1 MFLVYMYLSKKE
13 LRLDYGDVWQS
24 VWSSVVRSSLNRIA
38 NKGLEERNW
47 QPNVVLFSG
56 GTTTR
61 PHLIEF
67 GRQLIGT
74 LGLLSNFDLIQTD
87 TNKIVLPRHKQTVTE
102 DPNVDVQGFFSRKH
116 FCADIYEGIKNI
128 ASVYGFSGIEP
139 NTVMLGWARQSKEPV
154 KFIQTINYIKA
165 LDLNILLMDYDKNSG
180 FGKYKQIDIWWRTT
194 EHNGNLGLL
203 LLKFLWR
210 SNEWRS
216 AKARILIVNPINDQK
231 HVIYQNTKEI
241 LENLRIKADIKVIN
255 NQIDQRSFYD
265 IVQVESVSSDLIF
278 LGLPE
283 VESGKEEKFVDE
295 TNALCKDIGTVI
307 LMKASTTF
315 KKLNIGAKTIH
326 NNQTET
332 TASESLPAGPSHI
345 PIPDFD
351 LPGKPELLHHIR
363 LLHSKLLQ
371 HVDGQNQSYIAKLFT
386 YQKNLVS
393 QIEKTTEKHFENLQK
408 KLLQPASDNPL
419 QAAAKYNT
427 NLWLRYRRLI
437 TDYHADISAIQVS
450 TLAESLDTF
459 RNEVNRIIA
468 DSPLNV
474 QIGLKKEDLKIYP
487 GDDLQTRFLKIKHR
501 LKIKGSEKEKTTY
514 NIKYQRIV
522 SAYLESATNTIIYEF
537 LEKWGTYS
545 SIFTSSVKTLFND
558 ISAIIIESENKIS
571 PDEHGIAY
579 LIDKRDEILKKT
591 AVLEE
596 NIQKNQTLL
605 AEFFIK
611 SATETVTQLADEFN
625 SIKSNNTY
633 STRYKTNKARLVIRK
648 FLEGLPDKWLSNQK
662 LLSNAVVLELGLISL
677 IGKIKVLF
685 TDAEA
690 EIGNTF
696 EEHIINRQ
704 KEIKAQFTEHVE
716 KAKANPDVTFNLS
729 SIPEIEHHLVI
740 QTLFNQLMQQTFN
753 KIKQAARLLPDKI
766 ELMDQESQKY
776 LYQVQFKSIG
786 SLSILVSRLIDFM
799 LQSEFVEPLQKS
811 LADVSAKLLPVKAST
826 NEIIRSLDFKLNPE
840 TGSNSAE
847 QLTAGQRQQIVGEHV
862 AQLEKEIE
870 KAVEL
875 KTTILKM
882 FRERLN
888 TFEDKLTFY
897 SFIENANNLKD
908 YIRQSEIKKR
918 WHFLQETGKKTKTF
932 IQYILNQYWYRQSAG
947 ALLTRKLLSQHE
959 QTRFRVNET
968 RNILEQISLKPQIDE
983 KLPFYY
989 KQLFIRKQ
997 YYLNEFW
1004 SGREKELH
1012 EAELAIQ
1019 RYRSGLTGAILVT
1032 GDHHAG
1038 KTFFSQYFVN
1048 RFYPDAQSF
1057 NLTPPYAGSSD
1068 LRLFRLSLEN
1078 LFEINGS
1085 YYKIFNSL
1093 PENSVLIIDD
1103 LALWWEQSERGF
1115 TVVAQLIELID
1126 KYSNHC
1132 LFVINLNKF
1141 TYSLIRRMH
1150 PVDNY
1155 FISIIELTAFSTEE
1169 LQNIILT
1176 RHESG
1181 NLRLRL
1187 HDRLRDQLRPWDYAR
1202 LFSKYYSVSG
1212 GNVGVALQYW
1222 LANIEDVKDK
1232 TLFIRSPQ
1240 MPDISALDTME
1251 PGWYLLI
1258 IQLLLHKRAN
1268 LRKLA
1273 RIMRENV
1280 QEIKETIDIL
1290 VRSGI
1295 VEEKNPGVYE
1305 LNTLFYPFLLRKLN
1319 EKDMI

>member
-1 MFLVYMYLSKKE
+1 
-13 LRLDYGDVWQS
+13 
-24 VWSSVVRSSLNRIA
+24 
-38 NKGLEERNW
+38 
-47 QPNVVLFSG
+47 
-56 GTTTR
+56 
-61 PHLIEF
+61 
-67 GRQLIGT
+67 
-74 LGLLSNFDLIQTD
+74 
-87 TNKIVLPRHKQTVTE
+87 
-102 DPNVDVQGFFSRKH
+102 
-116 FCADIYEGIKNI
+116 
-128 ASVYGFSGIEP
+128 
-139 NTVMLGWARQSKEPV
+139 
-154 KFIQTINYIKA
+154 
-165 LDLNILLMDYDKNSG
+165 
-180 FGKYKQIDIWWRTT
+180 
-194 EHNGNLGLL
+194 
-203 LLKFLWR
+203 
-210 SNEWRS
+210 
-216 AKARILIVNPINDQK
+216 
-231 HVIYQNTKEI
+231 
-241 LENLRIKADIKVIN
+241 
-255 NQIDQRSFYD
+255 
-265 IVQVESVSSDLIF
+265 VESVSSDLIF

-283 VESGKEEKFVDE
+283 VESGMEEKFVNE

-326 NNQTET
+326 GDSSEP
-332 TASESLPAGPSHI
+332 TASLPLHTSPSHVPVPEI
-345 PIPDFD
+345 D
-351 LPGKPELLHHIR
+351 LPDKPELLHHIR

-371 HVDGQNQSYIAKLFT
+371 HVDDQNKSFITTLFT
-386 YQKNLVS
+386 YQLNLVS

-408 KLLQPASDNPL
+408 KLLLPASDNPL

-427 NLWLRYRRLI
+427 NLWLRFRRLI
-437 TDYHADISAIQVS
+437 TEYNADISPVQVS
-450 TLAESLDTF
+450 TLSESMLAF
-459 RNEVNRIIA
+459 RNEVSRIID
-468 DSPLNV
+468 DSPVYV

-487 GDDLQTRFLKIKHR
+487 GDDLRTRFLKINHR
-501 LKIKGSEKEKTTY
+501 FKIKGSGKEETTF
-514 NIKYQRIV
+514 NIKYKRIV
-522 SAYLESATNTIIYEF
+522 SAYLESATNRILYEF
-537 LEKWGTYS
+537 LEKWGSYS
-545 SIFTSSVKTLFND
+545 SYFTSSVKTLFND
-558 ISAIIIESENKIS
+558 ISAIIIEIENKIS
-571 PDEHGIAY
+571 QDEDGIAH
-579 LIDKRDEILKKT
+579 LPEKHSEILKM
-591 AVLEE
+591 AELLEKS
-596 NIQKNQTLL
+596 IQKNQVLL
-605 AEFFIK
+605 AEFMIK
-611 SATETVTQLADEFN
+611 SVSEAVTQLADDFN
-625 SIKSNNTY
+625 SLKSNNTY
-633 STRYKTNKARLVIRK
+633 TSRYKTTEARLGIRK
-648 FLEGLPDKWLSNQK
+648 FLEGLPEKWLSNQE
-662 LLSNAVVLELGLISL
+662 LLSNAVALDLGLISL
-677 IGKIKVLF
+677 IGKIKVVF
-685 TDAEA
+685 TDAET

-704 KEIKAQFTEHVE
+704 KEIKAQFTDYAE
-716 KAKANPDVTFNLS
+716 KAKANPDVSFNPGN
-729 SIPEIEHHLVI
+729 IPEIEHHLVI
-740 QTLFNQLMQQTFN
+740 QTLFNQLMQHTLN
-753 KIKQAARLLPDKI
+753 KIKQAARLLPDKL

-776 LYQVQFKSIG
+776 LHQVQFKSIG
-786 SLSILVSRLIDFM
+786 SLSILVSRLIDFI

-826 NEIIRSLDFKLNPE
+826 NEIIRSLDFKLNPD
-840 TGSNSAE
+840 TDSNPSEPLA
-847 QLTAGQRQQIVGEHV
+847 AGQIQQIVGEHV
-862 AQLEKEIE
+862 AQLEKEID

-888 TFEDKLTFY
+888 TFEDKLNFY

-918 WHFLQETGKKTKTF
+918 WHILQDTRKKTKTF
-932 IQYILNQYWYRQSAG
+932 IQYILIQYWYRQSAG
-947 ALLTRKLLSQHE
+947 ALLTRKLLSQQE
-959 QTRFRVNET
+959 QTRFSVNET
-968 RNILEQISLKPQIDE
+968 RNILEQISLKPQIE
-983 KLPFYY
+983 ERLPFFY

-1004 SGREKELH
+1004 SGREKELR

-1048 RFYPDAQSF
+1048 KFFVNAQSF
-1057 NLTPPYAGSSD
+1057 NLTPPYAGSAD
-1068 LRLFRLSLEN
+1068 LKLFRLSLEN

-1103 LALWWEQSERGF
+1103 LALWWEQSEKGF
-1115 TVVAQLIELID
+1115 AVVAQLIELID
-1126 KYSNHC
+1126 KYSHRC

-1155 FISIIELTAFSTEE
+1155 FISIIELKAFSTEE
-1169 LQNIILT
+1169 LQNIILA

-1202 LFSKYYSVSG
+1202 LFSKYYAVSG

-1222 LANIEDVKDK
+1222 LANIEDIRDK

-1240 MPDISALDTME
+1240 MPDISALDSME

-1273 RIMRENV
+1273 RIMREHI

-1305 LNTLFYPFLLRKLN
+1305 LNTLFYPFILRKLS